1 MLSLKPKKG
10 LPWGMKY
17 VLVLFQDT
25 NNRFPRRNQSMTNK
39 AFIKE
44 LLSLFI
50 VFIAAYAF
58 MVVA

>member
-1 MLSLKPKKG
+1 MFLG
-10 LPWGMKY
+10 A
-17 VLVLFQDT
+17 
-25 NNRFPRRNQSMTNK
+25 NNRFPRRNQSMANK

-50 VFIAAYAF
+50 VFFAAYAF

>member
-1 MLSLKPKKG
+1 MFLFCSSQSLAKG
-10 LPWGMKY
+10 TPAM
-17 VLVLFQDT
+17 
-25 NNRFPRRNQSMTNK
+25 PNK

-50 VFIAAYAF
+50 VFFAAYAF

>member
-10 LPWGMKY
+10 LPWGHEY
-17 VLVLFQDT
+17 VLVLFLGA
-25 NNRFPRRNQSMTNK
+25 NNRFPRRNQSMANK

-50 VFIAAYAF
+50 VFFAAYAF